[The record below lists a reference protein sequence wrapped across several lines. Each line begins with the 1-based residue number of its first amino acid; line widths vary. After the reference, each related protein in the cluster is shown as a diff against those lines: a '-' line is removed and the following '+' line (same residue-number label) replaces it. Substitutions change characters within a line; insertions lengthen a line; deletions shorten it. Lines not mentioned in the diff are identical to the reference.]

1 MFRNESIKLG
11 LGIAGILL
19 LSGCASFDKAAPG
32 TPSPLGAWA
41 SGGEA
46 NACESMPIT
55 YFSSDGV
62 VAVLLSANGPVH
74 SIGSWS
80 RSGDA
85 LTMTHNDFPLDPSG
99 QSKPAVELNIVTLD
113 ADNFVTRNAKGDVR
127 ERIKCNSVT
136 INTGHDDGSH

>member
-1 MFRNESIKLG
+1 MFGNESIKLG
-11 LGIAGILL
+11 LSIACILF
-19 LSGCASFDKAAPG
+19 LSGCASFAKAAAD
-32 TPSPLGAWA
+32 TASPLGAWA
-41 SGGEA
+41 SGNA
-46 NACESMPIT
+46 PNACTSAPIT

-80 RSGDA
+80 RSGDVLA
-85 LTMTHNDFPLDPSG
+85 MTHNDFPLDPSG
-99 QSKPAVELNIVTLD
+99 LSKPAVELNIVTLN

-136 INTGHDDGSH
+136 VNIGHDDESH

>member
-1 MFRNESIKLG
+1 MFGIDLSKLVQSVAAMV
-11 LGIAGILL
+11 LF
-19 LSGCASFDKAAPG
+19 SGCASFGKTASETA
-32 TPSPLGAWA
+32 SPVGAWA
-41 SGGEA
+41 SGNKPE
-46 NACESMPIT
+46 ACESAPIT

-62 VAVLLSANGPVH
+62 VIVLLSANGPVH

-80 RSGDA
+80 HSGNV
-85 LTMTHNDFPLDPSG
+85 LSITHNDFPLDPSG

-136 INTGHDDGSH
+136 INTGHNDGSH